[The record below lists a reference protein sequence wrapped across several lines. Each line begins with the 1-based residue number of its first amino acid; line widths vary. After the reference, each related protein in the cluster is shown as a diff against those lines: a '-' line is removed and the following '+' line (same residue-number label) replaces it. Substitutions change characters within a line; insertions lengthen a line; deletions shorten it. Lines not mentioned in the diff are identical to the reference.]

1 MADRPDVTTTIRR
14 DRPTRSVA
22 ARRMNSSQR
31 PIRQMSRI
39 GRKVT
44 EAAGEE

>member
-22 ARRMNSSQR
+22 ARRMEIFATADPADVPDRS
-31 PIRQMSRI
+31 
-39 GRKVT
+39 
-44 EAAGEE
+44 